1 MGVITKCCTRDLI
14 VNNSQI
20 SLYTNS
26 DIDVKEELIKELPSN
41 LDQNGIF
48 QFIISE
54 KYYSLLSKNNSKN
67 SIAQQITKDMN
78 ITNIILLMDEL
89 LKYIT
94 NFDLN
99 DNNNK
104 TSIIT
109 IKNNAKCSFGFLIK
123 EIKIKKSEEKNNYFV
138 IRALSNICI
147 IVQSLLYLKNNESND
162 VYKVNIWK
170 KKDIIKEAKKNGFQG
185 AFYLLMYNKRKNEKN
200 LNENK
205 EKIKKELKQEINDY
219 YKISVDFFNYL
230 IKS

>member
-67 SIAQQITKDMN
+67 TIAQQITKDMN

-123 EIKIKKSEEKNNYFV
+123 EIKTKKSEEKNNYFV

-162 VYKVNIWK
+162 VYKINIWK

>member
-123 EIKIKKSEEKNNYFV
+123 EIKTKKNEEKNNYFV

-162 VYKVNIWK
+162 VYKINIWK

>member
-54 KYYSLLSKNNSKN
+54 KYYLLLSKNNSKN

-123 EIKIKKSEEKNNYFV
+123 EIKSKKSEEKNNYFV

-185 AFYLLMYNKRKNEKN
+185 AFYLLMYNKRINEKN

>member
-99 DNNNK
+99 DNNK
-104 TSIIT
+104 TSIII

-123 EIKIKKSEEKNNYFV
+123 EIKTKKSEEKNNYFI

-162 VYKVNIWK
+162 VYKINIWK

>member
-89 LKYIT
+89 LKYII

-99 DNNNK
+99 DNNK

-123 EIKIKKSEEKNNYFV
+123 EIKTKKSEEKNNYFV

-147 IVQSLLYLKNNESND
+147 IVQTLLYLKNNESND

>member
-26 DIDVKEELIKELPSN
+26 DIDAKEELIKELPSN
-41 LDQNGIF
+41 LDQNGLY

-67 SIAQQITKDMN
+67 TITQQLTKDMN

-89 LKYIT
+89 LKYIK

-104 TSIIT
+104 TSMIT

-123 EIKIKKSEEKNNYFV
+123 EIKAKKSEEKNNYFI

-170 KKDIIKEAKKNGFQG
+170 NKDIIKEAKKNGFQG

>member
-123 EIKIKKSEEKNNYFV
+123 EIKSKKSEEKNNYFV

-162 VYKVNIWK
+162 VYKINIWK

>member
-26 DIDVKEELIKELPSN
+26 EIDLKEELIKELPSN
-41 LDQNGIF
+41 LDQNGLY

-67 SIAQQITKDMN
+67 TIAQQLTKDMN

-89 LKYIT
+89 LKYIK

-104 TSIIT
+104 TSMIT

-123 EIKIKKSEEKNNYFV
+123 EIKTKKSEEKNNYFI

-147 IVQSLLYLKNNESND
+147 IVQSLLYLKHSESND

-170 KKDIIKEAKKNGFQG
+170 NKDIIKETKKNGFQG

>member
-99 DNNNK
+99 DNNYK

-123 EIKIKKSEEKNNYFV
+123 EIKSKKSEEKNNYFV

-147 IVQSLLYLKNNESND
+147 IVQSLLYLKHNESND
-162 VYKVNIWK
+162 VYKINIWK
-170 KKDIIKEAKKNGFQG
+170 NKDIIKESKKNGFQG

>member
-54 KYYSLLSKNNSKN
+54 KYYLLLSKNNSKN

-89 LKYIT
+89 LKYIK

-104 TSIIT
+104 TSVIT

-123 EIKIKKSEEKNNYFV
+123 EIKTKKSEEKNNYFI

-147 IVQSLLYLKNNESND
+147 IVQSLLYLKHSESND

-170 KKDIIKEAKKNGFQG
+170 NKDIIKETKKNGFQG

-205 EKIKKELKQEINDY
+205 DKIKKELKQEINDY

>member
-123 EIKIKKSEEKNNYFV
+123 EIKTKKSEEKNNYFV

-162 VYKVNIWK
+162 VYKINIWK

>member
-26 DIDVKEELIKELPSN
+26 DIDAKEELIKELPSN

-123 EIKIKKSEEKNNYFV
+123 EMKTKKNEEKNNYFV

-162 VYKVNIWK
+162 VYKINIWK
-170 KKDIIKEAKKNGFQG
+170 NKDIIKEAKKNGFQG

>member
-78 ITNIILLMDEL
+78 ITNIILLMNEL
-89 LKYIT
+89 LKYIK

-99 DNNNK
+99 DNNK
-104 TSIIT
+104 TNIII

-123 EIKIKKSEEKNNYFV
+123 EIKTKKSEEKNNYFI

-162 VYKVNIWK
+162 VYKINIWK

-230 IKS
+230 IKY

>member
-26 DIDVKEELIKELPSN
+26 EIDLKEELIKELPSN
-41 LDQNGIF
+41 LDQNGLY

-67 SIAQQITKDMN
+67 VIAQQLTKDMN

-89 LKYIT
+89 LKYIK
-94 NFDLN
+94 NFELN

-104 TSIIT
+104 TSVIT

-123 EIKIKKSEEKNNYFV
+123 EIKTKKSEEKNNYFI

-170 KKDIIKEAKKNGFQG
+170 NKDIIKETKKNGFQG

>member
-123 EIKIKKSEEKNNYFV
+123 EIKTKKSEEKNNYFV